1 MRDAFLSRVRG
12 NQFREGI
19 GLGVI
24 AGAATAGV
32 LLGFGHA
39 RGATL
44 QPLNS
49 VAHMFAGSRAF
60 MTTGFQPAITGGALV
75 IHFLST
81 IAWGVILAYV
91 AAPLTARGRAIAPF
105 GVGILAYLVDRF
117 VAPNQLR
124 PGFEE
129 LLSSGETTFIYV
141 VLAGALAVG
150 LWSSSRGAPLDSSYG

>member
-1 MRDAFLSRVRG
+1 MRGAFLSRVSENRL
-12 NQFREGI
+12 REGI

-24 AGAATAGV
+24 AGAATAGT

-44 QPLNS
+44 QPLNA

-60 MTTGFQPAITGGALV
+60 MTTGFQPVVTGGALA

-81 IAWGVILAYV
+81 IVWGVLLVYIAE
-91 AAPLTARGRAIAPF
+91 PLSARGRAIAPF
-105 GVGILAYLVDRF
+105 GVGILAYLLDRF
-117 VAPNQLR
+117 VAPNGLR

-129 LLSSGETTFIYV
+129 LLSSGETTFVYV
-141 VLAGALAVG
+141 VLAAGLAAG
-150 LWSSSRGAPLDSSYG
+150 LWVSSLRRARD

>member
-1 MRDAFLSRVRG
+1 LRD
-12 NQFREGI
+12 GI

-24 AGAATAGV
+24 SGAATAGA
-32 LLGFGHA
+32 LMGFGHA

-44 QPLNS
+44 QPLNA

-60 MTTGFQPAITGGALV
+60 MTTGFQPVITGGALL

-81 IAWGVILAYV
+81 IIWGVLLAYI
-91 AAPLTARGRAIAPF
+91 AAPLSARGRAVAPF
-105 GVGILAYLVDRF
+105 GVGILAYLLDRF

-129 LLSSGETTFIYV
+129 LLSSGETTFVYV
-141 VLAGALAVG
+141 VLAAALAAG
-150 LWSSSRGAPLDSSYG
+150 LWASSRRESLG